1 MAFTSFSGHKS
12 TALVVILIMIT
23 CSAIAVIP
31 VSAATKY
38 IGGSPSFSAS
48 VVGINEFVPGQDAT
62 ISILVKNSGTSTMKQ
77 LNQGTIEAEDLPT
90 TAKFVTIGLS
100 SDNDAIIVKTDSQ
113 MIGDIPAGGDGVIVT
128 FNTKISTIA
137 TTGEYQLPLA
147 IGYKFLDPTLQEK
160 ADVYEYTYTTA
171 NDTLPITLKIKPQV
185 KIEVL
190 EATPDPMST
199 GTEGYLHLKIR
210 NSGLENG
217 TMAVVKLVRSGKSAI
232 IPTDSTVYIGDFPS
246 GGIASCQYK
255 IAASSDATGQTY
267 PVDIIVSY
275 MNHEGTVV
283 TSAPETIGI
292 PVNTKTGFTVI
303 SPVPSI
309 AAGSGGMIEV
319 QYRNDGNSTAFAT
332 QSRISPHG
340 SVTINYNTAYLGD
353 IKPGESATARYEV
366 LVDGA
371 AEPQEYTFDSTVRF
385 RDALGNSQKS
395 DTIPVAIKVLPAKTG
410 TVAGIPIFILIPG
423 IILVILVA
431 CIGFWISR
439 GRKRLQ

>member
-1 MAFTSFSGHKS
+1 MAFTSFSGHAG
-12 TALVVILIMIT
+12 TALIMILVMIT
-23 CSAIAVIP
+23 CSAVAVTP

-38 IGGSPSFSAS
+38 IGGAPSFSAS

-100 SDNDAIIVKTDSQ
+100 SDSDAIIIKTDPQ
-113 MIGDIPAGGDGVIVT
+113 MIGDIPAGGDGVTVT
-128 FNTKISTIA
+128 FNAKISTNA

-147 IGYKFLDPTLQEK
+147 IGYKFLDPILQEK

-171 NDTLPITLKIKPQV
+171 DDTLPITLKIKPEV

-190 EATPDPMST
+190 EATPDPLST

-210 NSGLENG
+210 NNGQENG
-217 TMAVVKLVRSGKSAI
+217 TMAVVKLIRNGKSAI
-232 IPTDSTVYIGDFPS
+232 IPTDSTAFIGDFPS

-267 PVDIIVSY
+267 PVDISVSY
-275 MNHEGTVV
+275 TNREGTVV

-292 PVNTKTGFTVI
+292 PVHTKTQFTVI
-303 SPVPSI
+303 SPVPSM
-309 AAGSGGMIEV
+309 AAGSEGIIVV
-319 QYRNDGNSTAFAT
+319 QYRNDGNTTAYAT

-340 SVTINYNTAYLGD
+340 AVTIGDNTAYLGD
-353 IKPGESATARYEV
+353 IKPGESATASYDIS
-366 LVDGA
+366 VDGA
-371 AEPQEYTFDSTVRF
+371 AESQEYSFDSTLRY
-385 RDALGNSQKS
+385 RDALGNSQES

-410 TVAGIPIFILIPG
+410 TVAGIPTTILIPG
-423 IILVILVA
+423 IIFVLLVTV
-431 CIGFWISR
+431 IGLWISR